1 MEFYLPNIQNVPN
14 DFWKYTLNPN
24 ADKIHLE
31 PKNSAQLRLRDSPET
46 NKWWDTRQKCHN
58 SGVGVGQPF
67 FSKSVFGK
75 PIELSCLQDDV
86 DE

>member
-1 MEFYLPNIQNVPN
+1 MQTKLI
-14 DFWKYTLNPN
+14 LNPRIPHN
-24 ADKIHLE
+24 IAPMIPQKLISDGIHA
-31 PKNSAQLRLRDSPET
+31 KNVTIQG
-46 NKWWDTRQKCHN
+46 WDN
-58 SGVGVGQPF
+58 L